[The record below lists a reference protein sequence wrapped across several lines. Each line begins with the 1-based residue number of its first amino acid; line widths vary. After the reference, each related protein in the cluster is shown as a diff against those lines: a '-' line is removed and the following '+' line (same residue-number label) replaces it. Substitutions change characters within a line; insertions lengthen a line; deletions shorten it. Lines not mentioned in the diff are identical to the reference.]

1 VKTTN
6 DYLLK
11 VLPFILAIILPSID
25 YFNNTDNGS
34 SGEAFIRWFFISLT
48 LLGIWYLNVFILEY
62 KAITILVI
70 NIVFIGILILL
81 SYIFY
86 PDRFSSSIFPRIIL
100 PAILFVAIQQ
110 SFKSVQEKQ
119 LLLTENLQLKSET
132 YKAEL
137 ENLRSQVNPH
147 FLFNSLATLQS
158 IVRQNPKTAEDFIIK
173 LSDFYRRTL
182 LSSPSNKITLKEE
195 LEFIQSYI
203 FLLQNRFENG
213 LKFKIDINEATLKYN
228 LPTFALQILI
238 ENCIK
243 HNIISDEK
251 PLIIHLFQKDMT
263 SITVQNN
270 SQIKL
275 NNEGSTKTGL
285 LNLKRRYELY
295 GIKDGV
301 IIDQNKDDFSATLKL
316 F

>member
-1 VKTTN
+1 
-6 DYLLK
+6 
-11 VLPFILAIILPSID
+11 
-25 YFNNTDNGS
+25 
-34 SGEAFIRWFFISLT
+34 
-48 LLGIWYLNVFILEY
+48 
-62 KAITILVI
+62 
-70 NIVFIGILILL
+70 
-81 SYIFY
+81 
-86 PDRFSSSIFPRIIL
+86 
-100 PAILFVAIQQ
+100 VAIQQ

-275 NNEGSTKTGL
+275 NKEGSTKTGL

>member
-1 VKTTN
+1 VKSTSN
-6 DYLLK
+6 LLLK
-11 VLPFILAIILPSID
+11 VLPFILAIVLPSID
-25 YFNNTDNGS
+25 YFNNTNVGS
-34 SGEAFIRWFFISLT
+34 PGVAFARWSFISLT
-48 LLGIWYLNVFILEY
+48 LLGIWYLNASISQY
-62 KAITILVI
+62 KAISIVVI
-70 NIVFIGILILL
+70 NIFFIGFLILL

-86 PDRFSSSIFPRIIL
+86 PERFSPAVFPRIIL

-110 SFKSVQEKQ
+110 SIKSVQEKQ
-119 LLLTENLQLKSET
+119 MLLTENLQLKSET

-158 IVRQNPKTAEDFIIK
+158 IVRQNPKTAEDYIIK

-213 LKFKIDINEATLKYN
+213 LKFNIDINKATLKYY

-251 PLIIHLFQKDMT
+251 PLIIHVFQKDLT

-270 SQIKL
+270 SQTKLIK
-275 NNEGSTKTGL
+275 EGSTKTGL
-285 LNLKRRYELY
+285 LNLKKRYELY

-301 IIDQNKDDFSATLKL
+301 VIDQNRNNFSATLKL